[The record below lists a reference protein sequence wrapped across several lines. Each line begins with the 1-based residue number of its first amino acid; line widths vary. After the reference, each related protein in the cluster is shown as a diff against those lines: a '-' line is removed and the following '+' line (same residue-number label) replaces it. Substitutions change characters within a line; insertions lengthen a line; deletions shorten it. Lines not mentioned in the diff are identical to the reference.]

1 MKEPTRNETRVHV
14 LAGWSAA
21 SENRIRRFHHQR
33 QLLLL
38 LLLVLVRQ
46 HPIRRWRLVVR
57 GSK

>member
-1 MKEPTRNETRVHV
+1 MKEPTRNETRVDV
-14 LAGWSAA
+14 LAGWLAA

-38 LLLVLVRQ
+38 LLLVRQ
-46 HPIRRWRLVVR
+46 NPIRRWRLVVR